1 MREDVREVGSDGLM
15 EGLDGG
21 ERQRHRMKNLT
32 IERRRQTNRHTRAGN
47 LQRSETEIEP
57 SLMHSGSYM
66 SPDELRVIKM
76 QMGTTDGEASAAAAA
91 DGDGGGAAAE
101 AGEADVNAEAIIQ
114 SHNYSEWTQVAPYL
128 LPPQL
133 MMHRRTPD
141 RQAGGQTNEW
151 RER

>member
-1 MREDVREVGSDGLM
+1 M

-47 LQRSETEIEP
+47 LLRRETEIEP

-91 DGDGGGAAAE
+91 AAAAGDGGGGAAE

-114 SHNYSEWTQVAPYL
+114 SHNY
-128 LPPQL
+128 
-133 MMHRRTPD
+133 
-141 RQAGGQTNEW
+141 
-151 RER
+151 